1 MVRRREAPG
10 RLGACRQGE
19 RLHVVDIFDEVD
31 EDLRAERAQKLVR
44 QYGWLIV
51 AGAVAIVAG
60 VAAWQYWNHWKYQ
73 QDAAAASRFV
83 AAQTAIEQAR
93 PGTTQTAQIQTLDQM
108 AASGPEGYKTL
119 ARLRAAGLKADSG
132 DLPGAI
138 AMWNQVA
145 ADGSAD
151 SLLRDLASLTA
162 ATRQIDRADPGQ
174 LQARLEPLAVP
185 DNPFSALAREQ
196 LAILDLRQG
205 KIEDAKNRLKALS
218 IDFQAP
224 SGLRARAAAL
234 LAGLG

>member
-1 MVRRREAPG
+1 MPWRVQA
-10 RLGACRQGE
+10 GE

-44 QYGWLIV
+44 QYGWLAV
-51 AGAVAIVAG
+51 AGAVAIVGAVAG
-60 VAAWQYWNHWKYQ
+60 WQYWNYSKNQ
-73 QDAAAASRFV
+73 QDAATASRFV
-83 AAQTAIEQAR
+83 ATQTALERAA
-93 PGTTQTAQIQTLDQM
+93 PGSVPAAQIQTLDRM
-108 AASGPEGYKTL
+108 AEAGPEGYRTL

-138 AMWNQVA
+138 ALWNQVA

-162 ATRQIDRADPGQ
+162 ATRQIDRGDPGQ
-174 LQARLEPLAVP
+174 LQARLEPLAQP
-185 DNPFSALAREQ
+185 DNPWSALAREQ

-205 KIEDAKNRLKALS
+205 KVEDARTRLKQLS

-224 SGLRARAAAL
+224 PGLRARAAAL

>member
-1 MVRRREAPG
+1 
-10 RLGACRQGE
+10 
-19 RLHVVDIFDEVD
+19 VVDIFDEVD

-44 QYGWLIV
+44 QYGWLAV
-51 AGAVAIVAG
+51 VGAVAIVGATAG
-60 VAAWQYWNHWKYQ
+60 WKYWNHLQYE
-73 QDAAAASRFV
+73 QDAATATRFV
-83 AAQTAIEQAR
+83 AIQTALEQAA
-93 PGTTQTAQIQTLDQM
+93 PGTRQASQIQSLDQM
-108 AASGPEGYKTL
+108 AEAGPEGYKTL

-138 AMWNQVA
+138 ALWNQVA
-145 ADGSAD
+145 ADSSAD

-162 ATRQIDRADPGQ
+162 ATRQIDRGDPGL

-185 DNPFSALAREQ
+185 DNPWSALAREQ

-205 KIEDAKNRLKALS
+205 KIEDAKTRLKALS